1 MASSGCPCLNDVTAR
16 DLQRRDLQFTR
27 AKGFDTFCPVGPSI
41 ATGLDHES
49 LTVRTL
55 FNGALRQSGET
66 AEMMFGIPALVS
78 YVSEIM
84 TLAPG
89 DLIATGTPEGVGPLV
104 AGDEVTVSI
113 EGIGDLVNRVAVG

>member
-1 MASSGCPCLNDVTAR
+1 
-16 DLQRRDLQFTR
+16 
-27 AKGFDTFCPVGPSI
+27 
-41 ATGLDHES
+41 
-49 LTVRTL
+49 
-55 FNGALRQSGET
+55 
-66 AEMMFGIPALVS
+66 MMFGIPALVS

-89 DLIATGTPEGVGPLV
+89 DLNATGTPEGVGPLA